1 MSVSRPAPVSLAQAL
16 TMALTARSR
25 PATGWMRPA
34 RAYQPTATVDVAV
47 AQLGQGGPLAG
58 FGLAQVVAQRPH
70 LLGVASGKGGEGAA
84 GADGVE
90 LAVVADDDHLGP
102 GPLHRPQQA
111 GQVDIGGHPGL
122 ITNDDMP
129 VGEGQGAVIE
139 PPRQRGDGP

>member
-34 RAYQPTATVDVAV
+34 RAYQPTATATLPWRRWARAARSPGLIWRRLSLNVHTCSGWLF
-47 AQLGQGGPLAG
+47 AQ
-58 FGLAQVVAQRPH
+58 
-70 LLGVASGKGGEGAA
+70 GGEGAA

-111 GQVDIGGHPGL
+111 GQVHIGGHPGL
-122 ITNDDMP
+122 ITNRRHA
-129 VGEGQGAVIE
+129 G
-139 PPRQRGDGP
+139 R